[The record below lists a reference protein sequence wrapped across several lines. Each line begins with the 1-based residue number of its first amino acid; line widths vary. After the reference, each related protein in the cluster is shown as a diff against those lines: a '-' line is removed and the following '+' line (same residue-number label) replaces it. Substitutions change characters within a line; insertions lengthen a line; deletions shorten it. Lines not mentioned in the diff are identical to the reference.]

1 MAAPATT
8 VMNAITDTEEK
19 VFELLHDLQAP
30 VVTYVRKAVAY
41 VESSMPELPTRDLG
55 ENLPTFKQFV
65 DNQFVFAGKVLD
77 DQHKFVVELHR
88 GDQAGHREGRR
99 AEAGHRRAQGHQDH
113 RPQGH
118 DPQGRSGR
126 LSPV

>member
-19 VFELLHDLQAP
+19 VFEVLHDLQAP

-65 DNQFVFAGKVLD
+65 DNQFVFAAKMLD
-77 DQHKFVVELHR
+77 DQHKFVVELIEVTKPVTEKVVVQKPATGVRKVTKTTARKTSTHK
-88 GDQAGHREGRR
+88 D
-99 AEAGHRRAQGHQDH
+99 EAAA
-113 RPQGH
+113 
-118 DPQGRSGR
+118 
-126 LSPV
+126 